1 MLRFR
6 RYRVF
11 LFFTACAIFA
21 FYRFGRIDPSYWEN
35 PAHSVNVLKDQLN
48 YSGKNTQQKQQ
59 QEVFKP
65 NVQDAKKVDEVKPK
79 PVKELGKPKA
89 APTKELP
96 PPVASITKPVQQAPA
111 AAKTFAASTST
122 ERIRV
127 MPNPIPP
134 GAPAILEQGSGRWE
148 SDQLPIDIETIEWE
162 PVEEHFPVPSGSTI
176 ALPTGSP
183 KPMPKLQAK
192 FEKETQVVRADRI
205 KKRDAV
211 KEAFLH
217 AWKGYKEKAW
227 GRDELMPISGSSKDP
242 FNGWGATL
250 IDSLDTMW
258 IMGLTDEFEEALEM
272 VKKTNFKTSRRS
284 DIPIFE
290 TTIRYLGGLLGAYD
304 VSEGKYKILLDKAVE
319 LGDIMIGSFDTPN
332 RMPDTF
338 YQWKPTFASNPHRA
352 STRVVLAE
360 LGSLALEFTR
370 LAQLTKES
378 KFYDA
383 VARIAD
389 ALEEWQDHTRLPG
402 LWPTYVDA
410 SGCERVVYKS
420 PNTQVVGS
428 QTLQRLKDWKGNPV
442 EELPTMEQVNAQKVA
457 HSKSK
462 GPSEPLTAPRKERP
476 MGKQGRIAGWDKNH
490 PEDGDKATKEN
501 DDMEPIKLPDPLVF
515 EAKDPE
521 PTKTK
526 TKRQLGNLPED
537 DEPIPHPDN
546 RDNDPMATMVEG
558 EEFPASIPKGNI
570 PPPHAVA
577 SALPTKMSLPEC
589 VPHGLNSQSSW
600 GTDEYTLGSMA
611 DSTYEYFP
619 KMHLML
625 GGLTKQYQKLYETA
639 IDVAKK
645 NLLFRVMI
653 PDEKRE
659 ILVSGSMHVSVANDD
674 NSDPEYTYRLAHG
687 GSHLT
692 CFVGGMFAMGAKLF
706 DRKEDMD
713 IAAKLTD
720 GCVWA
725 YEMTASGI
733 MPETFTAL
741 ACDDRKDCKWNET
754 KWWDEL
760 DPNPQYRWDSYDSQ
774 IKFMESQIEER
785 KSAGLAAKLA
795 TKAAAPVAKATAS
808 VDDLEEPESVKGK
821 VLKSPSDLSK
831 RQLAEDAS
839 VSKED
844 VEAIIAKPAEE
855 DDSTSPTSTT
865 DDRYAEPVWQAPTV
879 VTDDAPPPIYSP
891 DKPMTHEEYAKNYI
905 KEERLPPGIVSMPDR
920 RYILRPEALESVFYM
935 HRLTGD
941 PYWRRAG
948 WNMVASIL
956 AATPTKWGHA
966 AVDDVTKQQPQPQ
979 DTMESFWLAETLKYA
994 YLIFDE
1000 EDRWSL
1006 DDWIL
1011 NTEAHLLKRVK

>member
-11 LFFTACAIFA
+11 LFFTAFAIFA

-35 PAHSVNVLKDQLN
+35 PAHSVNVLKEQLN
-48 YSGKNTQQKQQ
+48 YNGKSTQEKQQ
-59 QEVFKP
+59 QDVFKP

-79 PVKELGKPKA
+79 PALELGKPNVV
-89 APTKELP
+89 PSKELP

-111 AAKTFAASTST
+111 PAKTSATSTST

-134 GAPAILEQGSGRWE
+134 GAPAIVEQGSGRWE
-148 SDQLPIDIETIEWE
+148 SDQLPLGAETVEWE
-162 PVEEHFPVPSGSTI
+162 PVEEHFPVKSTI

-192 FEKETQVVRADRI
+192 FGKETEVVRADRI

-217 AWKGYKEKAW
+217 AWKGYKERAW

-258 IMGLTDEFEEALEM
+258 IMGLKDEFEEALEM

-378 KFYDA
+378 RYYDA

-402 LWPTYVDA
+402 LWPIYVDA

-420 PNTQVVGS
+420 SNTQIVGS
-428 QTLQRLKDWKGNPV
+428 TSVQKLDWKGNPV
-442 EELPTMEQVNAQKVA
+442 EELPTMEEVKAQKAA
-457 HSKSK
+457 HSNSK
-462 GPSEPLTAPRKERP
+462 GPIAPLTAPLKGRP

-490 PEDGDKATKEN
+490 PEAGEKDSKDG
-501 DDMEPIKLPDPLVF
+501 DMEPIKLPDPLIV
-515 EAKDPE
+515 EARDPE

-526 TKRQLGNLPED
+526 NKRQLGNLPED
-537 DEPIPHPDN
+537 EEEFTHPDN
-546 RDNDPMATMVEG
+546 RDMDPMATMVEG
-558 EEFPASIPKGNI
+558 DELPATIPK
-570 PPPHAVA
+570 AKL
-577 SALPTKMSLPEC
+577 ALPTKTSLPEC
-589 VPHGLNSQSSW
+589 VPHGLSSQSSW

-619 KMHLML
+619 K
-625 GGLTKQYQKLYETA
+625 
-639 IDVAKK
+639 
-645 NLLFRVMI
+645 
-653 PDEKRE
+653 
-659 ILVSGSMHVSVANDD
+659 VSV
-674 NSDPEYTYRLAHG
+674 S
-687 GSHLT
+687 
-692 CFVGGMFAMGAKLF
+692 M
-706 DRKEDMD
+706 
-713 IAAKLTD
+713 
-720 GCVWA
+720 
-725 YEMTASGI
+725 
-733 MPETFTAL
+733 
-741 ACDDRKDCKWNET
+741 
-754 KWWDEL
+754 
-760 DPNPQYRWDSYDSQ
+760 SYS
-774 IKFMESQIEER
+774 ES
-785 KSAGLAAKLA
+785 
-795 TKAAAPVAKATAS
+795 
-808 VDDLEEPESVKGK
+808 KG
-821 VLKSPSDLSK
+821 
-831 RQLAEDAS
+831 
-839 VSKED
+839 
-844 VEAIIAKPAEE
+844 
-855 DDSTSPTSTT
+855 
-865 DDRYAEPVWQAPTV
+865 
-879 VTDDAPPPIYSP
+879 
-891 DKPMTHEEYAKNYI
+891 
-905 KEERLPPGIVSMPDR
+905 
-920 RYILRPEALESVFYM
+920 
-935 HRLTGD
+935 
-941 PYWRRAG
+941 
-948 WNMVASIL
+948 
-956 AATPTKWGHA
+956 
-966 AVDDVTKQQPQPQ
+966 
-979 DTMESFWLAETLKYA
+979 
-994 YLIFDE
+994 
-1000 EDRWSL
+1000 
-1006 DDWIL
+1006 
-1011 NTEAHLLKRVK
+1011 